1 MQVFHAGN
9 ACILVAM
16 FASNVDA
23 LSAPQVSV
31 LVSLLTPTNGSIV
44 PPTFDCKVAV
54 DVLDNKDFSRSNE
67 EALLCL
73 STDGADAECVD
84 LSTSSLGA
92 TDMPLGA
99 HSIAAWIVNAQQ
111 LPRDASIN
119 QNAGLL
125 RETNFMMSETTVTHF
140 TVVSTAEWKAWV
152 ASGAEVNNNSKEQVA
167 IVQEK
172 RMVAPSLLEWH
183 RFQKLDDSPKDPVPW
198 SCTSVQSPVLMIGIK
213 THAKGFKSRDA
224 LRRTWLNGLG
234 DAPKAKACAW
244 CVRKYDIL
252 AVCYAKCYTNLCFL
266 SP

>member
-1 MQVFHAGN
+1 MRSFKVGTFWIRVLATF
-9 ACILVAM
+9 VANPAA
-16 FASNVDA
+16 FSSP
-23 LSAPQVSV
+23 LGP
-31 LVSLLTPTNGSIV
+31 LVSLLRPANNSIV
-44 PPTFDCKVAV
+44 PPTFDYNAAV
-54 DVLDNKDFSRSNE
+54 EVPDHKAFSRSHK

-84 LSTSSLGA
+84 LWTSSFGA

-99 HSIAAWIVNAQQ
+99 HTVAAWIVDSQSGGSGSQKIA
-111 LPRDASIN
+111 LPLEMGYN
-119 QNAGLL
+119 L
-125 RETNFMMSETTVTHF
+125 SETTVTHF
-140 TVVSTAEWKAWV
+140 TVVSTDEWKAWV
-152 ASGAEVNNNSKEQVA
+152 ASGAEVNNNAKEQVA

-252 AVCYAKCYTNLCFL
+252 AVCYAKCYTNFCFL